1 MKGPRRGGRALGATL
16 VAMAVV
22 AGLAAPWLSPY
33 DPYAQDLHHRLEG
46 PSPSHWLGVDEL
58 GRDVGSRLLH
68 GARVSL
74 GVGLA
79 VVACSALVGAA
90 LGALAGFT
98 GGWLDGLLMRTAD
111 VFLAFPGI
119 LLAIAVVALLGPAL
133 SHLILA
139 LCAIGWVGYARL
151 VRAQVLA
158 LAERDFVTAARAA
171 GVPRM
176 RVLVRHLLPHVA
188 PTLAVQASLGIAG
201 AILAEAGL
209 SFLGLGVPPPSA
221 SWGSMINAGRGHLL
235 DAPHLTLF
243 PGFAIIVTV
252 LGLNLLGESLAE
264 GSGRKIT
271 AGGSQL

>member
-1 MKGPRRGGRALGATL
+1 MKANASRLGAAL
-16 VAMAVV
+16 VALAVV
-22 AGLAAPWLSPY
+22 AGIAAPWLAPY
-33 DPYAQDLHHRLEG
+33 DPYEQDLRHRLEG
-46 PSPSHWLGVDEL
+46 PSARHWLGVDEL
-58 GRDVGSRLLH
+58 GRDVGSRLLY
-68 GARVSL
+68 GARVSI

-79 VVACSALVGAA
+79 VVACSALLGAA
-90 LGALAGFT
+90 LGAVAGFT
-98 GGWLDGLLMRTAD
+98 GGPLDGILMRTAD

-119 LLAIAVVALLGPAL
+119 LLAIAVVAVLGPAL

-158 LAERDFVTAARAA
+158 LAERDFVSAALAA

-176 RVLVRHLLPHVA
+176 QVLARHLLPHVA
-188 PTLAVQASLGIAG
+188 PTLAVQASLGMAG

-209 SFLGLGVPPPSA
+209 SFLGLGVPPPNA

-235 DAPHLTLF
+235 DAPHVTLF
-243 PGFAIIVTV
+243 PGLAIVATV
-252 LGLNLLGESLAE
+252 LGLNLLGESLAQ
-264 GSGRKIT
+264 GGDRKIT